1 MRSLRIAMLTNEII
15 LIKWFDVFIRNDE
28 TSFGGAGG
36 AANKFYD
43 KLFTTLFG
51 QMVLAGFHGGKL
63 FEL

>member
-1 MRSLRIAMLTNEII
+1 MF
-15 LIKWFDVFIRNDE
+15 KCVDVFIRNDE

>member
-1 MRSLRIAMLTNEII
+1 MF
-15 LIKWFDVFIRNDE
+15 KCVDVFIRNDE

-43 KLFTTLFG
+43 KLFTPLFG

-63 FEL
+63 SEL